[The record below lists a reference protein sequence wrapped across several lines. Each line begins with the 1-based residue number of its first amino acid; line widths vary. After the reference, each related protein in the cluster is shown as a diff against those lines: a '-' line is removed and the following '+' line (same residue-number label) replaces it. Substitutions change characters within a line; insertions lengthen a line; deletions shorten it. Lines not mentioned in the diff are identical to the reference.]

1 MLVRDAVRRHGLL
14 VGLHGYME
22 DAETQMARLESIP
35 ASDKWTLVSIQGLHR
50 VYRGRSEQ
58 IASGWMV
65 RQDRD
70 VMIADNIAYVDAAL
84 ASLEPRGDEA
94 IVFAGFSQGVAMAF
108 RAAVRGRHPAAGVIA
123 VGGDVPPEL
132 LVDPRSRFPRVLLM
146 RGSREDWYTD
156 EKLRA
161 DEAALTARGVHI
173 TTVVYDGGHE
183 WTDAVSAA
191 CAEFIASGR
200 VG

>member
-1 MLVRDAVRRHGLL
+1 VRDAARRHGLL
-14 VGLHGYME
+14 VGFHGYME

-35 ASDKWTLVSIQGLHR
+35 ASDDWTLVSIQGLHR
-50 VYRGRSEQ
+50 VYRGRSEEV
-58 IASGWMV
+58 ASGWMV

-84 ASLEPRGDEA
+84 ASLAPPDGA
-94 IVFAGFSQGVAMAF
+94 PIVFAGFSQGAAMAF
-108 RAAVRGRHPAAGVIA
+108 RAAVRGRHSAAGAIA

-132 LVDPRSRFPRVLLM
+132 LADPTARFPPVLLM

-156 EKLRA
+156 GKLRA
-161 DEAALTARGVHI
+161 DEAALTARGVHV
-173 TTVVYDGGHE
+173 TTVVYDGGHA

-191 CAEFIASGR
+191 CAEFIASR
-200 VG
+200 WVG